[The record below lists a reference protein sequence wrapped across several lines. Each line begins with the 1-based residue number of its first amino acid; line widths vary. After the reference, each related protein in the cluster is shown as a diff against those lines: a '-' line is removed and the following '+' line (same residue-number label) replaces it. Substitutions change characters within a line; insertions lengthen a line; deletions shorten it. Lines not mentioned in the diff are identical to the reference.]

1 MTAPAARIPFVSGMP
16 GAAGTLVLH
25 GRELRDG
32 ARLEETSRFGEDR
45 WVLTPAILQ
54 RHQPGAVLDFTRI
67 PAAHRAVARELF
79 YGMLSG
85 PLPPGLPRVTIST
98 VRRTFTAVSYFLT
111 WVGARSAASPSRPAT
126 LGGLTPADL
135 EDFHRHLTAAL
146 RTRGMRAH
154 YRASARLLW
163 HYRATLSDPL
173 PFDPGGIHGWGEP
186 NHSARGENRTARID
200 ETVIGPLITWALRF
214 TDDFA
219 PDILAAAAE
228 GFQLHAAR
236 LAAPGRRLR
245 AGVLEELLASY
256 EREHRSL
263 PGYGG
268 KPNATFLARKLG
280 CYPST
285 LRRSPLLTTAAAR
298 TGVDTGTYLDTRP
311 GYLLD
316 GRPWLE
322 RIAYST
328 RGHDSLGTLA
338 RMLQT
343 ACYILIA
350 YLTGMRDSEIKHLTR
365 GCVTTERDSAG
376 TAYRWKITGLAFKGE
391 ATTCGVR
398 ATWVAGH
405 PAARAVAV
413 LEQLQP
419 VGQMLLFARLP
430 YREGTR
436 PGSSAAVLTTA
447 ATQQALADFTA
458 WANGYCAAAGRA
470 GTIPIPGTGEP
481 LTTRQF
487 RRTLAWHIAR
497 RPGGAIAGAL
507 QYRHHAIQM
516 FESYAGTS
524 ASGFRAEVE
533 AEQAIAR
540 GEHLLAMTDQHQHHL
555 TGPAAAEA
563 AARLSAFAGQ
573 VTTDSRRIA
582 RLMDSHDPA
591 IYPGE
596 YVTCIYSHPKALCAH
611 GDGPDLG
618 TCQPLR
624 CRNAAFTPANR
635 DALRAELARID
646 ASLTRAPA
654 LPPYLQHTLTARRQ
668 DITTLLSAQE
678 QEEPG

>member
-1 MTAPAARIPFVSGMP
+1 
-16 GAAGTLVLH
+16 
-25 GRELRDG
+25 
-32 ARLEETSRFGEDR
+32 
-45 WVLTPAILQ
+45 
-54 RHQPGAVLDFTRI
+54 
-67 PAAHRAVARELF
+67 
-79 YGMLSG
+79 
-85 PLPPGLPRVTIST
+85 
-98 VRRTFTAVSYFLT
+98 
-111 WVGARSAASPSRPAT
+111 
-126 LGGLTPADL
+126 
-135 EDFHRHLTAAL
+135 
-146 RTRGMRAH
+146 MRAH

-173 PFDPGGIHGWGEP
+173 PFDPAGLDAWGEP
-186 NHSARGENRTARID
+186 NRSARGENRTSRID
-200 ETVIGPLITWALRF
+200 KIVIGPLITWALRF

-219 PDILAAAAE
+219 SDILAAAAE
-228 GFQLHAAR
+228 GFQLHAAPP
-236 LAAPGRRLR
+236 AAPGRRLR
-245 AGVLEELLASY
+245 VGALEELLASY
-256 EREHRSL
+256 EQDHRPL

-285 LRRSPLLTTAAAR
+285 LRRSPLLATAAAR
-298 TGVDTGTYLDTRP
+298 TGVDTGTYLHTRP

-328 RGHDSLGTLA
+328 RGPDSLGTLA

-350 YLTGMRDSEIKHLTR
+350 YLTGMRDSEIKHLAC
-365 GCVTTERDSAG
+365 GCVTTEGDSAG
-376 TAYRWKITGLAFKGE
+376 AAYRWKITGLAFKGE
-391 ATTCGVR
+391 ATTRGAR

-419 VGQMLLFARLP
+419 AGQMLLFARLP

-436 PGSSAAVLTTA
+436 PGSSAVVLTTA

-458 WANGYCAAAGRA
+458 WVNDCCAAGRA
-470 GTIPIPGTGEP
+470 GTTPIPATSEP

-533 AEQAIAR
+533 AGHAIAR

-563 AARLSAFAGQ
+563 AARLSAFAGIIGH
-573 VTTDSRRIA
+573 VTTDLRRIA
-582 RLMDSHDPA
+582 RLMYSHDPA

-596 YVTCIYSHPKALCAH
+596 YVTCIYSHPRALCARS
-611 GDGPDLG
+611 DGPDLG

-635 DALRAELARID
+635 DALHGELARID
-646 ASLTRAPA
+646 ASLARAPA

-668 DITTLLSAQE
+668 DLTRLLSAQE
-678 QEEPG
+678 

>member
-1 MTAPAARIPFVSGMP
+1 MTAPAASLPVVPGMS

-32 ARLEETSRFGEDR
+32 ARLEETSRFGDDR

-67 PAAHRAVARELF
+67 PAAHRAAARELF
-79 YGMLSG
+79 YGLLSG

-98 VRRTFTAVSYFLT
+98 VRRTFTAVAYFLT
-111 WVGARSAASPSRPAT
+111 WAATRAAASASRPAS

-135 EDFHRHLTAAL
+135 EDFHRHLTVAF

-163 HYRATLSDPL
+163 HYRSVLSDPL
-173 PFDPGGIHGWGEP
+173 PFDPAGLEGWSEP

-228 GFQLHAAR
+228 GFELHAAR
-236 LAAPGRRLR
+236 LAAPGRQLR
-245 AGVLEELLASY
+245 PGTLEDLLVSY
-256 EREHRSL
+256 ERDHRPL

-285 LRRSPLLTTAAAR
+285 LRRSPLLATAMAR

-311 GYLLD
+311 SYLLD
-316 GRPWLE
+316 GWPWLE

-365 GCVTTERDSAG
+365 GCVTTERDSTG

-391 ATTCGVR
+391 TTTRGVR

-413 LEQLQP
+413 LERLQP
-419 VGQMLLFARLP
+419 PGQSLLFARLP
-430 YREGTR
+430 FREGTR
-436 PGSSAAVLTTA
+436 PGSSVAVLTTA
-447 ATQQALADFTA
+447 ATQNALADFTA
-458 WANGYCAAAGRA
+458 SVNGYCAASGRA
-470 GTIPIPGTGEP
+470 GAVPIPGVGEP
-481 LTTRQF
+481 LTTRRF

-497 RPGGAIAGAL
+497 RPGGVIAGAL

-524 ASGFRAEVE
+524 ASGFRADVE

-540 GEHLLAMTDQHQHHL
+540 GEHLLAMTDQHQHHHDL
-555 TGPAAAEA
+555 TGPAAGEA
-563 AARLSAFAGQ
+563 AARLATFAGQ
-573 VTTDSRRIA
+573 VTTDPRRIA
-582 RLMDSHDPA
+582 RLMASHDPA

-596 YVTCIYSHPKALCAH
+596 YVTCIYHHPRALCTH

-618 TCQPLR
+618 ACQPLR

-635 DALRAELARID
+635 DALRRELARID
-646 ASLTRAPA
+646 ASLIQAPA

-668 DITTLLSAQE
+668 AITALLAGQE
-678 QEEPG
+678 GQA